1 MTLETKEKPL
11 MLDTPVFTA
20 TAELA
25 DIAYADLRQVL
36 IAEAGEHELPILA
49 DGPDEIRCG
58 TNYGDV
64 GARAAGDGL
73 QLIVSAPSEEWLA
86 VLKDE
91 VVVHLVDAMPALAGR
106 LRWSDAAPAGS
117 LPKNFRLATVIA
129 IEPAGTQFLRVTL
142 QSSDLS
148 AYTNQSIHFRL
159 ALPPAGLAEP
169 AWPRLDADGQTV
181 WPEGDKA
188 LYRPVYTARSSDAA
202 TGRLVFDVFVHD
214 GGRVTEWLRT
224 TPIGQEIGVTGP
236 GGGGELDE
244 LLVFL
249 FGDEA
254 AFPAI
259 ARILE
264 KLPANAKGE
273 AYLESLNGDAADYP
287 VTAPE
292 GLVLHRLKR
301 GDGPTLIDVAI
312 ARMAGEDEGF
322 LWVAAE
328 KDEVNRLRQALAA
341 QLKSRGTRKY
351 VSAYWQR

>member
-1 MTLETKEKPL
+1 
-11 MLDTPVFTA
+11 MLDTPAFMA
-20 TAELA
+20 TADLA

-36 IAEAGEHELPILA
+36 IDEAGEHELPIVV

-58 TNYGDV
+58 TPYGDV
-64 GARAAGDGL
+64 GARVAGGGL

-117 LPKNFRLATVIA
+117 LPKNFRLATVID

-142 QSSDLS
+142 QSSNLS
-148 AYTNQSIHFRL
+148 VYTNQSIHFRL
-159 ALPPAGLAEP
+159 ALPPEGLGEP

-181 WPEGDKA
+181 WPDGEKA

-224 TPIGQEIGVTGP
+224 KPIGQEIGITGP

-244 LLVFL
+244 PLVFL

-254 AFPAI
+254 AFPAL

-264 KLPANAKGE
+264 NLPADAKGE
-273 AYLESLNGDAADYP
+273 AYLESQNGDPSDYP
-287 VTAPE
+287 VTVPQ
-292 GLVLHRLKR
+292 GVVLHRLKR
-301 GDGPTLIDVAI
+301 GAGPALIDSAI
-312 ARMAGEDEGF
+312 ARMAGQDDGF

-341 QLKSRGTRKY
+341 ELKARGARKY